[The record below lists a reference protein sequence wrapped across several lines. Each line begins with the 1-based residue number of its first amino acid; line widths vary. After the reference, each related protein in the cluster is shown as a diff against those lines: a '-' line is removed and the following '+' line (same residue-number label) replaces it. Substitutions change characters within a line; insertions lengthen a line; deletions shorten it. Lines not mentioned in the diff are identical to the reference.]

1 MLFRF
6 SYNPWNVVVPKCHF
20 FCSILVPFL
29 GLHVKGQVGLV
40 FFSELWPLDRRIGA
54 SRIPENEAK
63 SVNDDIII
71 TLIYDHAQITQIC
84 I

>member
-6 SYNPWNVVVPKCHF
+6 SYNPWNEVVPKCHF

-40 FFSELWPLDRRIGA
+40 FFGELWPLDRRIVA

-63 SVNDDIII
+63 SLNDKMII
-71 TLIYDHAQITQIC
+71 TQVYDHA
-84 I
+84 

>member
-6 SYNPWNVVVPKCHF
+6 SYHPWNEVVPKCHF

-54 SRIPENEAK
+54 IRIPENEAK
-63 SVNDDIII
+63 SLNDDMIK
-71 TLIYDHAQITQIC
+71 TYIYDHA
-84 I
+84 

>member
-6 SYNPWNVVVPKCHF
+6 SYNPWNEVVPKCHF

-40 FFSELWPLDRRIGA
+40 FFGELWPLDRRIAA

-63 SVNDDIII
+63 SLNNNMII
-71 TLIYDHAQITQIC
+71 T
-84 I
+84 